1 MRIRQDWQL
10 YLFLLPATIYFFI
23 FAYLPMYGIQVAF
36 RDYSPG
42 RGITGSPWVGLEH
55 FQRFF
60 TSNQFG
66 TVLLNSLE
74 LSLYSLL
81 VCFPL
86 PIIFALMIT
95 QIGITQTGPVW
106 KSFLY
111 WLAGRGGTHA
121 ICTKQN
127 ACCDCRAKS
136 GKAGRARGSG
146 SDKIHSGAYFSG
158 KKNS

>member
-95 QIGITQTGPVW
+95 QMQNMKVRKTIQTITYAPHFISIVVVVGMLNIFLSPRSGIVNTIVTA
-106 KSFLY
+106 L
-111 WLAGRGGTHA
+111 GGEAHNFMGDGGWF
-121 ICTKQN
+121 K
-127 ACCDCRAKS
+127 
-136 GKAGRARGSG
+136 
-146 SDKIHSGAYFSG
+146 HL
-158 KKNS
+158 